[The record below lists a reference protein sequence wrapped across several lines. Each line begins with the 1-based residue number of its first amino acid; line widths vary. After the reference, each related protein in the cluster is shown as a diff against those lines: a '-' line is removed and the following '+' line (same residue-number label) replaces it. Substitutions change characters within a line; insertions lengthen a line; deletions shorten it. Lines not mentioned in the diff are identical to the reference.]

1 MIPLLL
7 AAGRT
12 ALAAGRVSSAVSAAK
27 GVTTALKN
35 RGYISD
41 GGSAA
46 KQIARAFRARQGSSS
61 AFRNPYRFANNPGEQ
76 AAAATDMGSSVEE
89 KTQTQSNTKK
99 QTLIIS
105 ADNVFLRTS
114 KAIMD
119 SVMPEAP
126 QNIERASGTDEPT
139 PEKMKEPPSKSKI
152 DSMLLLGVVIGKAL
166 GAIIK
171 KLKDLLDPLFK
182 LFAKGLAFVYRG
194 LAKVTFGSLSEA
206 YTSTADTLDAYAEG
220 PTAPDEAPAATTPGM
235 TPASEPTTIAT
246 DYTPAV
252 TPTSAASPTSPLS
265 SASPT
270 SPLSS
275 ASPTSPTSPKSAY
288 AAPSGFFGAP
298 TLGTTTTTAPSGPA
312 IVTNNTAQSLF
323 TKMDDKKT
331 SGKNTSNISAIS
343 SSDDINEAITYFKD
357 AEKIVLTPYWDYNH
371 WRIGLGSDTY
381 VDTDGKQ
388 KKVGGKDGKNK
399 SIKPNLKITKEQAYA
414 DVKLRLERE
423 FKPGVVKSLGAD
435 NYNKL
440 SPKQQAALLSYAYNT
455 GVGSSKSGTGFGG
468 LIKKGLREAIQSGDT
483 LSASNIISKGII
495 TATDT
500 STGKRVVVKALV
512 KRRKEEAEMFK
523 QDTINLKSPAK
534 MNIKPQSSAGSLS
547 APTQAT
553 GRNIETT
560 SQILNSAP
568 SVTTAQNTQPVVI
581 NNINAPTVA
590 SGKGSSGPAIEMSLF
605 RNIDNSILANTNR
618 HLRAGILGV

>member
-27 GVTTALKN
+27 GVTSALKN
-35 RGYISD
+35 RGYISKA
-41 GGSAA
+41 GKPATQMARVGSAP
-46 KQIARAFRARQGSSS
+46 RGTSS
-61 AFRNPYRFANNPGEQ
+61 AFRNPYRFANNPGKQ
-76 AAAATDMGSSVEE
+76 KAAASDMESSVQEN
-89 KTQTQSNTKK
+89 TQTQSNTKK

-114 KAIMD
+114 QAIMQ
-119 SVMPEAP
+119 SAMPEAP

-139 PEKMKEPPSKSKI
+139 S
-152 DSMLLLGVVIGKAL
+152 IGTGDKKTTGL
-166 GAIIK
+166 GAAAGIILG
-171 KLKDLLDPLFK
+171 KLLYKVFDLIVQKIKDLFK
-182 LFAKGLAFVYRG
+182 QLQTWYLKTLSGVYRALNEITPG
-194 LAKVTFGSLSEA
+194 EYFKNKADAIDKQLAEESELLK
-206 YTSTADTLDAYAEG
+206 T
-220 PTAPDEAPAATTPGM
+220 PAATTPGI
-235 TPASEPTTIAT
+235 TTPSVSPASEPTLVASG
-246 DYTPAV
+246 YTPAV
-252 TPTSAASPTSPLS
+252 TPTT
-265 SASPT
+265 
-270 SPLSS
+270 
-275 ASPTSPTSPKSAY
+275 PTSPKSEY
-288 AAPSGFFGAP
+288 AAPSSFFGP
-298 TLGTTTTTAPSGPA
+298 GTLGTQKATTPADPA
-312 IVTNNTAQSLF
+312 IVTNNTTQSLF
-323 TKMDDKKT
+323 TKLDDKKT

-357 AEKIVLTPYWDYNH
+357 AEKIMLTPYWDYNH

-388 KKVGGKDGKNK
+388 KEVGGKDGKNK
-399 SIKPNLKITKEQAYA
+399 SINPNLKITKEQAYA
-414 DVKLRLERE
+414 DVKMRLERE
-423 FKPGVVKSLGAD
+423 FKPGVIKSLGAD

-455 GVGSSKSGTGFGG
+455 GVGKIKEGTGFGG

-483 LSASNIISKGII
+483 LSASNIIGKGII

-512 KRRKEEAEMFK
+512 DRRKEEAEMFK
-523 QDTINLKSPAK
+523 QGSIQAPPSAT

-590 SGKGSSGPAIEMSLF
+590 SGKGSSGPAIEMSIF

>member
-89 KTQTQSNTKK
+89 TPQTQSNTKKQK

-139 PEKMKEPPSKSKI
+139 PEKMKDPSKSKI

-206 YTSTADTLDAYAEG
+206 YTSTADALDAYAEG

-270 SPLSS
+270 SP
-275 ASPTSPTSPKSAY
+275 TSPASPKSAY
-288 AAPSGFFGAP
+288 AAPSSFFGAP
-298 TLGTTTTTAPSGPA
+298 TLGTAKTTAPSAPA
-312 IVTNNTAQSLF
+312 MVTNNDTVQSLF
-323 TKMDDKKT
+323 TKIDDKKT

-357 AEKIVLTPYWDYNH
+357 AEKIMLTPYWDYNH

-388 KKVGGKDGKNK
+388 KEVGGKDGKNK

-414 DVKLRLERE
+414 DVKMRLERE

-455 GVGSSKSGTGFGG
+455 GVGSSKSGTGFAG

-483 LSASNIISKGII
+483 LSASNIIGKGII
-495 TATDT
+495 TAKDT

-512 KRRKEEAEMFK
+512 ERRKEEAEMFK
-523 QDTINLKSPAK
+523 QGSIQATPSAT

-590 SGKGSSGPAIEMSLF
+590 AGKGSSGHAIEMSLF

>member
-89 KTQTQSNTKK
+89 TPQTQSNTKKQK

-139 PEKMKEPPSKSKI
+139 PEKMKDPSKSKI

-206 YTSTADTLDAYAEG
+206 YTSTADALDAYAEG

-270 SPLSS
+270 SP
-275 ASPTSPTSPKSAY
+275 KSAY
-288 AAPSGFFGAP
+288 AAPSSFFGAP
-298 TLGTTTTTAPSGPA
+298 TLGTAKT
-312 IVTNNTAQSLF
+312 TNNAAPIIAGN
-323 TKMDDKKT
+323 M
-331 SGKNTSNISAIS
+331 
-343 SSDDINEAITYFKD
+343 
-357 AEKIVLTPYWDYNH
+357 
-371 WRIGLGSDTY
+371 GSID
-381 VDTDGKQ
+381 
-388 KKVGGKDGKNK
+388 KVGG
-399 SIKPNLKITKEQAYA
+399 
-414 DVKLRLERE
+414 
-423 FKPGVVKSLGAD
+423 
-435 NYNKL
+435 
-440 SPKQQAALLSYAYNT
+440 
-455 GVGSSKSGTGFGG
+455 
-468 LIKKGLREAIQSGDT
+468 
-483 LSASNIISKGII
+483 
-495 TATDT
+495 AT
-500 STGKRVVVKALV
+500 
-512 KRRKEEAEMFK
+512 
-523 QDTINLKSPAK
+523 
-534 MNIKPQSSAGSLS
+534 LS
-547 APTQAT
+547 APTS
-553 GRNIETT
+553 TT
-560 SQILNSAP
+560 SNVTNSFAEKLIKCFSFFCNIRSKGTRDIP
-568 SVTTAQNTQPVVI
+568 SFLQTI
-581 NNINAPTVA
+581 NLDPPGLTLISLFFTVA
-590 SGKGSSGPAIEMSLF
+590 TKG
-605 RNIDNSILANTNR
+605 
-618 HLRAGILGV
+618 

>member
-7 AAGRT
+7 TAGR
-12 ALAAGRVSSAVSAAK
+12 AAMAAGRVSSAVSAAK
-27 GVTTALKN
+27 GVTSILKA
-35 RGYISD
+35 RGYISEA
-41 GGSAA
+41 GKPAT
-46 KQIARAFRARQGSSS
+46 QMARAGTAPRGTSS
-61 AFRNPYRFANNPGEQ
+61 AFRNPYTFANKPGEQ
-76 AAAATDMGSSVEE
+76 ATAGSDMGSSVQEN
-89 KTQTQSNTKK
+89 TQTKSNTKK

-114 KAIMD
+114 QAIMQ
-119 SVMPEAP
+119 SAMPEAP

-139 PEKMKEPPSKSKI
+139 S
-152 DSMLLLGVVIGKAL
+152 IGTSDKKTTGL
-166 GAIIK
+166 GAAAGIILG
-171 KLKDLLDPLFK
+171 KLLYKVFDLIVQKIKELFK
-182 LFAKGLAFVYRG
+182 QLRTLY
-194 LAKVTFGSLSEA
+194 LESLSGI
-206 YTSTADTLDAYAEG
+206 YRTLDEFTPGKFFKNKADAIDKQLAEESVSLK
-220 PTAPDEAPAATTPGM
+220 TPAATTPGITTPGD
-235 TPASEPTTIAT
+235 TPASEPTPVAT
-246 DYTPAV
+246 GYTPAV
-252 TPTSAASPTSPLS
+252 TPTT
-265 SASPT
+265 
-270 SPLSS
+270 
-275 ASPTSPTSPKSAY
+275 PTSPKSTY
-288 AAPSGFFGAP
+288 APPSGFFGAP
-298 TLGTTTTTAPSGPA
+298 SLGTTTTTAPSGPA

-343 SSDDINEAITYFKD
+343 SSDDINEAITYFKHS
-357 AEKIVLTPYWDYNH
+357 EKIVLTPYWDYNH

-381 VDTDGKQ
+381 VDIDGKQ
-388 KKVGGKDGKNK
+388 KEVGGKDGKNK

-414 DVKLRLERE
+414 DVKMRLEKQ
-423 FKPGVVKSLGAD
+423 FKPGVIKSLGAD

-455 GVGSSKSGTGFGG
+455 GIGSSKSGTGFGG

-500 STGKRVVVKALV
+500 STGERKVVPALV

-523 QDTINLKSPAK
+523 QDSIQAPPTAT
-534 MNIKPQSSAGSLS
+534 MNIKPQSSAGSLK

-553 GRNIETT
+553 GRNIEMT
-560 SQILNSAP
+560 SQILNAVP
-568 SVTTAQNTQPVVI
+568 VTSTAQNTQPVVI

-590 SGKGSSGPAIEMSLF
+590 AGKGSSGPAIEMSLF
-605 RNIDNSILANTNR
+605 RNIDNSIQANTNR